1 MNSQERDEAF
11 LRSRDRE
18 QPAVR
23 MTIVGGRPP
32 GSGRGL
38 GAIPRGIEVL
48 VKKASVDPA
57 FKAILMDRRAVAAQD
72 IGLVLTSEEAAMLNL
87 VPASQ
92 LQAIIANT
100 KVDKLIMPAF
110 LGKAAAVMLV
120 ALGASAA
127 PAQVVAQDGV
137 RVTPATSPADAIG
150 QVAPTAG
157 ALPDIPA
164 TQPATAP
171 MLVAGDRADI
181 PTTQPASQPANSK
194 PPQAWFGARMA
205 PPPTTQPDPQ
215 PASQPATQASQP
227 ASQPTTLP
235 AATLGKV
242 NQLIAQM
249 DAEDYKTRED
259 GQKQLTD
266 MGLEIVPTLLEIRNS
281 HKQSLEVNS
290 RLEAIIN
297 GAINPLVARLGE
309 KDQSQIDDAAKKLA
323 AMGPGI
329 VPYLQKTIT
338 VAKLNY
344 ETAMRVN
351 AVIRSLGGEAVPV
364 QDNQIRAMRGV
375 RAQ

>member
-1 MNSQERDEAF
+1 MDSQDREKAF
-11 LRSRDRE
+11 LRARAQE

-38 GAIPRGIEVL
+38 GTIPRGIEVL

-57 FKAILMDRRAVAAQD
+57 FKAVLLERRAAAAEC
-72 IGLVLTSEEAAMLNL
+72 IGLVLTPEEAAILNL

-127 PAQVVAQDGV
+127 PAQVQDVAGV
-137 RVTPATSPADAIG
+137 RINPTTAPADPPVQLHPVGGAMADTPATQPIYPPLVAGERADN
-150 QVAPTAG
+150 
-157 ALPDIPA
+157 PA
-164 TQPATAP
+164 TQPATRPA
-171 MLVAGDRADI
+171 
-181 PTTQPASQPANSK
+181 TPASQPAS
-194 PPQAWFGARMA
+194 M
-205 PPPTTQPDPQ
+205 
-215 PASQPATQASQP
+215 
-227 ASQPTTLP
+227 PTTLP
-235 AATLGKV
+235 AATLDKV
-242 NQLIAQM
+242 NKLIALM

-266 MGLEIVPTLLEIRNS
+266 MGLEIVPTLLEKLNS
-281 HKQSLEVNS
+281 HKQSIEVNS

-297 GAINPLVARLGE
+297 GAVNPLVAQLGE
-309 KDQSQIDDAAKKLA
+309 KDQSQRDEAAKKLA
-323 AMGPGI
+323 ALGPGV
-329 VPYLQKTIT
+329 VPYLQKAIT

-351 AVIRSLGGEAVPV
+351 DVIRSLGGEPVPV
-364 QDNQIRAMRGV
+364 QDNQVRAMRGV

>member
-1 MNSQERDEAF
+1 MNSQDRDEAF
-11 LRSRDRE
+11 LRARDRE

-57 FKAILMDRRAVAAQD
+57 FKATLLERRAAAAEV
-72 IGLVLTSEEAAMLNL
+72 IGLVLTREEASILNL

-92 LQAIIANT
+92 LQAIVANT

-127 PAQVVAQDGV
+127 PAQVGAQNGV
-137 RVTPATSPADAIG
+137 RVTI
-150 QVAPTAG
+150 
-157 ALPDIPA
+157 
-164 TQPATAP
+164 QPATAPAEPTTQETPP

-181 PTTQPASQPANSK
+181 PATQPTSQPAMPQVRFGAMADIPATQPASQPA
-194 PPQAWFGARMA
+194 M
-205 PPPTTQPDPQ
+205 PT
-215 PASQPATQASQP
+215 SQL
-227 ASQPTTLP
+227 TTLP
-235 AATLGKV
+235 AATLIKV
-242 NQLIAQM
+242 NQLITQM
-249 DAEDYKTRED
+249 DAENYKTRED

-266 MGLEIVPTLLEIRNS
+266 MGLEIIPTLLEKLNS

-297 GAINPLVARLGE
+297 GEVNPLVARLGE

-329 VPYLQKTIT
+329 VPYLQKT
-338 VAKLNY
+338 VQAGKLSY
-344 ETAMRVN
+344 ETSMRVN

-364 QDNQIRAMRGV
+364 RPTEIYARRGV
-375 RAQ
+375 MAK

>member
-1 MNSQERDEAF
+1 
-11 LRSRDRE
+11 
-18 QPAVR
+18 

-57 FKAILMDRRAVAAQD
+57 FKAILMEHRAAAAEV
-72 IGLVLTSEEAAMLNL
+72 IGLVLTREEAAMLNL

-127 PAQVVAQDGV
+127 PAQVGAQNGA
-137 RVTPATSPADAIG
+137 RVTI
-150 QVAPTAG
+150 
-157 ALPDIPA
+157 
-164 TQPATAP
+164 QPATAPAEPTTQETPP

-181 PTTQPASQPANSK
+181 PATQPTSHPAIPQVRFGAMADIPATQPASQPA
-194 PPQAWFGARMA
+194 M
-205 PPPTTQPDPQ
+205 PTSQPT
-215 PASQPATQASQP
+215 SQPA
-227 ASQPTTLP
+227 TLP

-242 NQLIAQM
+242 NRLIGQM

-266 MGLEIVPTLLEIRNS
+266 MGLEIVPTLLEKLNS

-297 GAINPLVARLGE
+297 GAVNPLVARLGE

-323 AMGPGI
+323 AMGPGV
-329 VPYLQKTIT
+329 VPYLQKTIQ
-338 VAKLNY
+338 AGKLSY
-344 ETAMRVN
+344 EASMRVN

-364 QDNQIRAMRGV
+364 QDNQVRAMRGV